1 MDIAHPGTLVVP
13 MGVAALVGW
22 RVYRRIKR
30 FVGRQRLSNVRPW
43 LTVVF
48 FPLLVALLFAGVFRQ
63 PSVALALAAGVVI
76 GIALG
81 VYGIRVT
88 KFEQAPE
95 GLFYTPNAHLGIAL
109 SLLFVGR
116 MAYRLMQLY
125 LMPAAAQQGAA
136 AFGKSPV
143 TLLIFG
149 TLAGYY
155 VAYAIG
161 LLRWKHRAALTQ

>member
-1 MDIAHPGTLVVP
+1 MDIADPGTLVLP
-13 MGVAALVGW
+13 AGIAALVGW

-43 LTVVF
+43 TTVVF
-48 FPLLVALLFAGVFRQ
+48 FPLLVALLAFGAFRQANAELALGAGV
-63 PSVALALAAGVVI
+63 AIGV
-76 GIALG
+76 ALG

-88 KFEQAPE
+88 KFEQTPE
-95 GLFYTPNAHLGIAL
+95 GLYYTPNAHLGIAL
-109 SLLFVGR
+109 SLLFLGR
-116 MAYRLMQLY
+116 MAYRLVQLY

-161 LLRWKHRAALTQ
+161 LLRWKHQAAPAQ